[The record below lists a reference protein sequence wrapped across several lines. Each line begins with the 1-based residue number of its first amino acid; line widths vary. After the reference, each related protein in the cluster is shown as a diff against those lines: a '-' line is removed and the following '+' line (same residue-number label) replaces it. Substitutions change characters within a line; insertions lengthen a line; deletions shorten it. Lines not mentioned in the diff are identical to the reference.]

1 PGSAHP
7 HPRAAFR
14 EARQMTVTYAH
25 EKLAAAIDEIKQTLP
40 AMWAEM
46 AEGFG
51 DAQPEPNWSIYFAA
65 ESRGRAFL
73 LTAREDGDLV
83 GYFGMLVY
91 PNLSLQNEL
100 AASSPP
106 YYVVPRRARGLIL
119 RSLIRHAITLCQ
131 RAGVKK
137 ATVKTHPWAS
147 AEPVLVHLGARE
159 VSKDFMF
166 DLAPAVR
173 EAASA

>member
-1 PGSAHP
+1 
-7 HPRAAFR
+7 
-14 EARQMTVTYAH
+14 MTVVYQR
-25 EKLAAAIDEIKQTLP
+25 EPLAAAQAEIAETLP

-51 DAQPEPNWSIYFAA
+51 EERAEPNWNLYATA
-65 ESRGRAFL
+65 EARGAAFL
-73 LTAREDGDLV
+73 LTARENSLLV

-91 PNLSLQNEL
+91 PNLSLKNEL
-100 AASSPP
+100 AASATP
-106 YYVVPRRARGLIL
+106 YYVVPRRDRGIIL
-119 RSLIRHAITLCQ
+119 RSLIRHAVAICQ

-166 DLAPAVR
+166 DLAIR
-173 EAASA
+173 EVKQAS

>member
-1 PGSAHP
+1 MIVYA
-7 HPRAAFR
+7 R
-14 EARQMTVTYAH
+14 EP
-25 EKLAAAIDEIKQTLP
+25 LAAALDEVKATLP

-51 DAQPEPNWSIYFAA
+51 EERAEPNWAMYFAA
-65 ESRGRAFL
+65 EAKNAAFL
-73 LTAREDGDLV
+73 LTAREGGSLV

-91 PNLSLQNEL
+91 PNLSLKNEL
-100 AASSPP
+100 AASSTP
-106 YYVVPRRARGLIL
+106 YYVVPRRDRGIIL
-119 RSLIRHAITLCQ
+119 RSLIRHAITICQ

-159 VSKDFMF
+159 ISKDFMV
-166 DLAPAVR
+166 DLSPAVR
-173 EAASA
+173 EAKEAV

>member
-1 PGSAHP
+1 MTIVYAREPLASAIEEVK
-7 HPRAAFR
+7 A
-14 EARQMTVTYAH
+14 
-25 EKLAAAIDEIKQTLP
+25 TLP

-51 DAQPEPNWSIYFAA
+51 DERAEPNWNIYFAA
-65 ESRGRAFL
+65 EAKNAAFL
-73 LTAREDGDLV
+73 LTAREDGVLV

-91 PNLSLQNEL
+91 PNLSLKNEL
-100 AASSPP
+100 AASATP
-106 YYVVPRRARGLIL
+106 YYVVPRRDRGLIL
-119 RSLIRHAITLCQ
+119 RSLIRHAITICQ

-147 AEPVLVHLGARE
+147 AESVLVRLGARE

-166 DLAPAVR
+166 ELAPAVK
-173 EAASA
+173 AVANG

>member
-1 PGSAHP
+1 V
-7 HPRAAFR
+7 
-14 EARQMTVTYAH
+14 TVTYAR
-25 EKLAAAIDEIKQTLP
+25 EPLSSALEEVKATLP

-51 DAQPEPNWSIYFAA
+51 EEQAEPNWKLYFAA
-65 ESRGRAFL
+65 EACNAAFL
-73 LTAREDGDLV
+73 LTAREDGALV

-91 PNLSLQNEL
+91 ANLSLKNEL
-100 AASSPP
+100 AASSTP
-106 YYVVPRRARGLIL
+106 YYVVPRRDRGLIL
-119 RSLIRHAITLCQ
+119 RSLIRHAITICQ

-159 VSKDFMF
+159 ISKDFMF
-166 DLAPAVR
+166 DLAVRQVR
-173 EAASA
+173 EAV

>member
-1 PGSAHP
+1 MPVEYAREPLASA
-7 HPRAAFR
+7 
-14 EARQMTVTYAH
+14 
-25 EKLAAAIDEIKQTLP
+25 LAEINETLP

-51 DAQPEPNWSIYFAA
+51 EERPEPNWKLYFAA
-65 ESRGRAFL
+65 EARNAAFL
-73 LTAREDGDLV
+73 LTAREDGKLV

-91 PNLSLQNEL
+91 PNLSLKNEL
-100 AASSPP
+100 AASATP
-106 YYVVPRRARGLIL
+106 YYVVPRRDRGLIL
-119 RSLIRHAITLCQ
+119 RSLIRHAVTLCQ
-131 RAGVKK
+131 RAGVRK

-166 DLAPAVR
+166 DLGTAVR
-173 EAASA
+173 AAAG